1 VSRRDPAA
9 GHDDPLAGDEPP
21 SEEVLDE
28 LLRAFAVDVDD
39 HAAAADVDLTSPEVD
54 ALLTPPGV
62 AHEHDDHVA
71 EEAIADAPVEP
82 PERAD
87 HVEPTATDGPERL
100 DQPDQ
105 PDQPVD
111 AAAAPPV
118 IDDDSV
124 ETVAFVEPVDLV
136 APVEAAE
143 TEAPGEPD
151 AGVAGDPLLGGA
163 GGSTVTIV
171 DDELPDSVYVGGS
184 LDPNAPPRPT
194 VFIDGGQ
201 EAIDGSPMISI
212 EDASSAAHIE
222 PRLRDRRIAVKRA
235 AGRRRLKW
243 AIAVGAVVVLI
254 VAALA
259 VLGSGLFAVDSVR
272 VEGARRT
279 DQRVLDS
286 IVADL
291 EGRPVLRVDTD
302 AIEGR
307 LEALPW
313 VDDARV
319 TTDFPDAATI
329 ELRERSAVATVED
342 RDGGWMLLDADGRV
356 LAVSEEQPEGLMV
369 ITVPD
374 LPVVEVAKFAPRGVG
389 AAATL
394 SRSLTP
400 LIESRAEGITV
411 TPDGSDLRLTL
422 AGGAE
427 VRFGSAEADQ
437 LVPKLVRL
445 QTVLTDLGD
454 RPVSY
459 IDVSTN
465 DIGVG

>member
-1 VSRRDPAA
+1 MTASDPAV
-9 GHDDPLAGDEPP
+9 GKDPLTRDEPP
-21 SEEVLDE
+21 SDEVLDE
-28 LLRAFAVDVDD
+28 LLRAFSVDVDD
-39 HAAAADVDLTSPEVD
+39 NAAAAGVDLTSPEVD
-54 ALLTPPGV
+54 ALLTPPGTEQPPED
-62 AHEHDDHVA
+62 AA
-71 EEAIADAPVEP
+71 EEPTDDDTAAPSAPADEVEPAATDESDEPDEPDESDESAAVDAVVDPSPVVSDASVEHAEPVEP
-82 PERAD
+82 
-87 HVEPTATDGPERL
+87 L
-100 DQPDQ
+100 
-105 PDQPVD
+105 
-111 AAAAPPV
+111 
-118 IDDDSV
+118 
-124 ETVAFVEPVDLV
+124 EPV
-136 APVEAAE
+136 EQ
-143 TEAPGEPD
+143 D
-151 AGVAGDPLLGGA
+151 AGVAGDPLLGTA
-163 GGSTVTIV
+163 AGSTVTIV
-171 DDELPDSVYVGGS
+171 DDNLPDAVYVGGN
-184 LDPNAPPRPT
+184 LDPTAPPRPT

-243 AIAVGAVVVLI
+243 AIAVGLVVVLM

-279 DQRVLDS
+279 DERVLDS

-302 AIEGR
+302 AIEAR

-329 ELRERSAVATVED
+329 ELRERTAVATVQD

-356 LAVSEEQPEGLMV
+356 LAMSEEQPEGLTV

-374 LPVVEVAKFAPRGVG
+374 LPVVDVAKFAPQGVG

-411 TPDGSDLRLTL
+411 TPDGSDLRLALT
-422 AGGAE
+422 GGAE
-427 VRFGSAEADQ
+427 VRFGAAEE

-445 QTVLTDLGD
+445 QTVLNDLGD